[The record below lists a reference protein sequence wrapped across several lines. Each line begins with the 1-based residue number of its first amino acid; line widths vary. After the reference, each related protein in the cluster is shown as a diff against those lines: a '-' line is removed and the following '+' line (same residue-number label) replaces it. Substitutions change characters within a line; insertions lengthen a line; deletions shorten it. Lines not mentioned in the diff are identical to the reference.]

1 MGLSITNALE
11 WTYADGGGHTCTL
24 VLKEPND
31 SNHPTDQI
39 VFLNSFFF
47 FLNSLEGNALVAS
60 ICSLVVDLID
70 SKPVSSHILSLK
82 TEVR

>member
-47 FLNSLEGNALVAS
+47 FLEFPWGQCPGGKYLFFGGRFNWFKAS
-60 ICSLVVDLID
+60 
-70 SKPVSSHILSLK
+70 
-82 TEVR
+82 